1 MNQDSRPG
9 DLASLYPHKRT
20 VFRFDPTVSSGTL
33 IQIAVLLGGGIITYG
48 TYQADRAT
56 SHLEVE
62 QIKAA
67 AADEK
72 AATRLSL
79 TELRSDVKDSQK
91 TLTQISQTLAVIES
105 RQQGK
110 AAGRP

>member
-1 MNQDSRPG
+1 MEKDTQPG
-9 DLASLYPHKRT
+9 DLAASYHQKRT

-33 IQIAVLLGGGIITYG
+33 IQIGVLLVGGVVTYG

-56 SHLEVE
+56 SRLEVE
-62 QIKAA
+62 QIKSA

-79 TELRSDVKDSQK
+79 TELRADVKDSQK

-110 AAGRP
+110 SAARP